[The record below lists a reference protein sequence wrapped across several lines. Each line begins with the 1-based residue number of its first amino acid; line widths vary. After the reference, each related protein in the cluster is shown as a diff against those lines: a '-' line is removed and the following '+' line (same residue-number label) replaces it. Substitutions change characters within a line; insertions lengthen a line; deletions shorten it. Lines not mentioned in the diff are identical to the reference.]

1 MNQIPQTKKQAKVTL
16 IFIGASKGKIIIK
29 NFSNLLGE

>member
-1 MNQIPQTKKQAKVTL
+1 MNQIPHITKHTNVTL
-16 IFIGASKGKIIIK
+16 TFIGDKIGIIIIK